1 MKFPGIIS
9 FLENYPETISMSQ
22 NSGNF
27 LQNGNT
33 VHDVRMRQVMNII
46 HQRVN
51 INFAPKPSFFDPA
64 VELDAGREPNAA
76 HRIQKRILRPLHP
89 PARDLDLPF
98 GQTNAPQFLCLMNIH
113 FAPKTQF
120 FRSHGRTRR
129 RTRTKCCPPDTKT
142 NSPSSAPAGSRP
154 RSPVRPNERPP
165 IISYLINI
173 HFAPK
178 TQVFFDPAVEPDAG
192 REPNAA
198 HRIQKR
204 IIRPRHPPA
213 RGLDLPFVQTNAPKF
228 SCFVPHEYSKTQ
240 FFRSRGRTRR
250 RTPTKRG
257 APDTKTNSP
266 SSAPTG
272 SRPRSPFGQ
281 TNAPQLFRASL
292 IFILH
297 QKPRVFS
304 IPRSNPTQDAN
315 QMRRTVYK
323 NKFSVLGTRRLAAS
337 TSRSSKRTPPSFRV
351 LCLMNIQKPSFSDPA
366 VELDAGREPDAAHR
380 MQKRIPR
387 PRRRPPRGL
396 DPPFGQANAPHFRL
410 IKSDAQQRV
419 WTPHVALAYYYRRV
433 LTLKMLIGSTAHLHL
448 CTCSTLKVYKF
459 YAILHVMKY

>member
-64 VELDAGREPNAA
+64 VELDTGREPNAA

-89 PARDLDLPF
+89 PARGLDLPF

-120 FRSHGRTRR
+120 FRSRGRTRR

-154 RSPVRPNERPP
+154 RSSVRPNERPP

-204 IIRPRHPPA
+204 ILRPRHPPA

-250 RTPTKRG
+250 RTRTKRG

-272 SRPRSPFGQ
+272 SRPRSPVRPNERPPIISCLINIHFAPKTQGFFRSRGRTRRRTRTKCGAPYTK
-281 TNAPQLFRASL
+281 TNSPSSAPAGSRPRPPVRPNERPQVFAFCASW
-292 IFILH
+292 IF
-297 QKPRVFS
+297 KNPVFS
-304 IPRSNPTQDAN
+304 IPRSNSTPDAN
-315 QMRRTVYK
+315 RTRPTGCK
-323 NKFSVLGTRRLAAS
+323 NEFPAPDAGRLAVS
-337 TSRSSKRTPPSFRV
+337 ISRSARRTPPIFAS
-351 LCLMNIQKPSFSDPA
+351 
-366 VELDAGREPDAAHR
+366 
-380 MQKRIPR
+380 
-387 PRRRPPRGL
+387 
-396 DPPFGQANAPHFRL
+396 
-410 IKSDAQQRV
+410 
-419 WTPHVALAYYYRRV
+419 
-433 LTLKMLIGSTAHLHL
+433 
-448 CTCSTLKVYKF
+448 LKVTHNKGF
-459 YAILHVMKY
+459 GPPTSR